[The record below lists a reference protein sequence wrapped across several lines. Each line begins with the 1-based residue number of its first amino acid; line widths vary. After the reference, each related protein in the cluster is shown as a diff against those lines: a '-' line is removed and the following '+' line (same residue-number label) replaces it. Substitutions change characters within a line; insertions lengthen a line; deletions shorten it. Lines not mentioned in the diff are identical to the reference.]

1 MNFIRHDQN
10 ATYERRL
17 NIYIYVGTRDRK
29 TLAWEKID
37 YFRTNTAIRRLKLLP
52 KIEDLNVRLKQV
64 CANNNWGI
72 ITHRNIAA
80 KQLNPYG
87 LHLNRQGSTKFA
99 GNFIEY
105 FKHCSWQSITD
116 VSINVEGDKNSTD
129 SAMLETSAS
138 SPFSKLKGFKIGQI
152 NIASLVKHHD
162 ELLVYM
168 QSKSLDVLTV
178 NETRLDIS
186 VLDCEVEIPGYDIV
200 RLDRNRIGGGVA
212 IFILKIYHTLFG
224 EI

>member
-1 MNFIRHDQN
+1 MRPIKHVSISISMLGQEI
-10 ATYERRL
+10 AEHSP
-17 NIYIYVGTRDRK
+17 
-29 TLAWEKID
+29 EK
-37 YFRTNTAIRRLKLLP
+37 KLIISELIPRFNDSSYMP

-87 LHLNRQGSTKFA
+87 LHLNRQGSTNLG

-116 VSINVEGDKNSTD
+116 VPINVEGDKNSTD

-138 SPFSKLKGFKIGQI
+138 SHFSKLKGFKIGQI
-152 NIASLVKHHD
+152 SIASLVKHHD

-178 NETRLDIS
+178 NKTRLDIG
-186 VLDCEVEIPGYDIV
+186 VLDREVAMV
-200 RLDRNRIGGGVA
+200 
-212 IFILKIYHTLFG
+212 
-224 EI
+224 